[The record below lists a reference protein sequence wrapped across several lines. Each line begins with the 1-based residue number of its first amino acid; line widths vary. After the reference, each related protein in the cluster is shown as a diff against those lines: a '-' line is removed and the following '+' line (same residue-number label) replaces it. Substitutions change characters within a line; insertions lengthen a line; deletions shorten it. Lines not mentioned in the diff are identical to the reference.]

1 MFKSDVF
8 LVRGKGF
15 SSFFFVGFF
24 FFNETLFTLLQTV
37 QYVNNNL
44 KRSKKTH
51 QVEVIVL
58 FLAKVA
64 TLRILSKD
72 FRIFQY
78 SLLIL
83 YQIHLARILQYAST
97 LVMAPLPCNS

>member
-15 SSFFFVGFF
+15 SSFFVGFL
-24 FFNETLFTLLQTV
+24 FFNETLFTPLQTV
-37 QYVNNNL
+37 QNLNNNL

-51 QVEVIVL
+51 QVEGIVL

-72 FRIFQY
+72 LKNFPIQ
-78 SLLIL
+78 LIN
-83 YQIHLARILQYAST
+83 
-97 LVMAPLPCNS
+97 PLSDLSCKDFAIC